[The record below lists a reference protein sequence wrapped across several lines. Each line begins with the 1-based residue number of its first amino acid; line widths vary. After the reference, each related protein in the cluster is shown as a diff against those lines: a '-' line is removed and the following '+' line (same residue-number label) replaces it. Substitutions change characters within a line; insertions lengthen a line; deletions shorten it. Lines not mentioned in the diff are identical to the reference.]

1 MVKKKIFE
9 HIKKMKKAELIELLE
24 TAFDETDRKEREYI
38 FGEIN
43 EAIESKSETP
53 KKLYKKIEK
62 FFTDSLDEKYYA
74 PFNMNSKNFM
84 DVPDETDEWF
94 TKLSKFLDKTS
105 NLVQQKEYE
114 IANECFIKLYE
125 LIEMMMSGENIVY
138 ADELGSWMISADVD
152 YNKAYITS
160 LSKTEN
166 PITFTERVI
175 PILQNDTY
183 NSFSGKIYSKIKRIA
198 NKAQFKEVEKEIEL
212 KKIRIK

>member
-62 FFTDSLDEKYYA
+62 FFNQSIDGHYYA
-74 PFNMNSKNFM
+74 PFSISSDNFM

-105 NLVQQKEYE
+105 NLVQQKEYN

-138 ADELGSWMISADVD
+138 ADELGSWMIATDID
-152 YNKAYITS
+152 
-160 LSKTEN
+160 
-166 PITFTERVI
+166 
-175 PILQNDTY
+175 
-183 NSFSGKIYSKIKRIA
+183 
-198 NKAQFKEVEKEIEL
+198 
-212 KKIRIK
+212 RIK